1 LEAAYERYARVAAGR
16 SEPEGPEWSLPTA
29 CVDELDTYRSIYL
42 PYEILFWGGQVD
54 AMFPQSCRRL
64 EEQGV
69 PLSRFVPFWFRR
81 PRMLSGSYDF
91 FLVKIER
98 FVEFVLEEAPDLA
111 AVVEQEANELR
122 RAYDHANEPPMQAV
136 GERT

>member
-1 LEAAYERYARVAAGR
+1 
-16 SEPEGPEWSLPTA
+16 
-29 CVDELDTYRSIYL
+29 
-42 PYEILFWGGQVD
+42 
-54 AMFPQSCRRL
+54 MFPQSCRRL
-64 EEQGV
+64 EERGV

-81 PRMLSGSYDF
+81 PRTLSGSYDF
-91 FLVKIER
+91 FLVKIDR

-111 AVVEQEANELR
+111 AMVEQEADELR